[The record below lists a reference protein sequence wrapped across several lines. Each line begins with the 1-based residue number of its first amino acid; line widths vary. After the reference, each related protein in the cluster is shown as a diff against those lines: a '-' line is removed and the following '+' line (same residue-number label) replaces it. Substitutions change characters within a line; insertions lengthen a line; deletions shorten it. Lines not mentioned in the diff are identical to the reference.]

1 MKYPLA
7 ILLISL
13 LSISLKAQRI
23 YSTEEDTINQR
34 LVFQDNESSLLFSP
48 ILSDKFVVESCPLF
62 KEIEP
67 FVLFVNK
74 YKTEYLKAILWE
86 GQSYFD
92 FYEFEIGKLDS
103 NILDNIGIPYIILLD
118 SSFYIDSGLKL
129 GCAKHELVALKGGGK
144 EEGNIIFYCYHIEG
158 FWDDEPGYDSS
169 ESCDYYLRCLFQKNK
184 LISLR
189 FGYEKL

>member
-7 ILLISL
+7 ILLILL
-13 LSISLKAQRI
+13 LSIRLEAQRI

-118 SSFYIDSGLKL
+118 SSFYINSGLRL
-129 GCAKHELVALKGGGK
+129 GCTKHELVALKGGGK
-144 EEGNIIFYCYHIEG
+144 EEGNSIF
-158 FWDDEPGYDSS
+158 
-169 ESCDYYLRCLFQKNK
+169 
-184 LISLR
+184 
-189 FGYEKL
+189 

>member
-7 ILLISL
+7 ILLVSL

-34 LVFQDNESSLLFSP
+34 LVFQDNASSLLFSP

-92 FYEFEIGKLDS
+92 FYEFEIG
-103 NILDNIGIPYIILLD
+103 
-118 SSFYIDSGLKL
+118 
-129 GCAKHELVALKGGGK
+129 
-144 EEGNIIFYCYHIEG
+144 
-158 FWDDEPGYDSS
+158 
-169 ESCDYYLRCLFQKNK
+169 
-184 LISLR
+184 
-189 FGYEKL
+189 